1 MKLTRFSRSSTIA
14 IISII
19 FIYVILILLVLLFS
33 DMLLQDVVEG
43 GRLTNRVIL
52 PIGILLPAVL
62 FGIVIL
68 NIVRLV
74 RDRRRNVPGVKFKT
88 RLLLFFAFV
97 TFLSSIPQAILSIS
111 FIDTTLN
118 SWFSVRIG
126 RSLQGGIHI
135 ALTDYNERVNN
146 LRSFSNSRIFKSILR
161 DLEYRPQ
168 RVWQNINTVN
178 PLIDS
183 LQIFMEGGESLLL
196 GDPVGEVDVYES
208 ELTLLDT
215 VVKETTEAV
224 TALRYH
230 TSIELEE
237 QTYQVIVSSFL
248 PSNFDMEAGQLTQSL
263 EVFRQLEEFNALF
276 RMVLILF
283 YAFFSFPILLI
294 SILVTFLLSD
304 EIIRPIV
311 HLEEATKKVADG
323 DFTIRILSR
332 SKDELSILS
341 QSFNSMVSELERS
354 RKKLLQTE
362 KVVAWQEIA
371 QRLAHEIKNPLTPI
385 KLSAERILK
394 RYKSDKTGLEQ
405 ILEPAVASIIREVNT
420 LTALLQE
427 FRDFAR
433 LPAPDIHPE
442 LLFPIIEQTVENF
455 RMSYPHISFYYTH
468 INSSIVIYA
477 DRGQISRVF
486 YNLCKNAIDAMGQEG
501 EITIQT
507 DLVTKGSL
515 YYCRIQLQDT
525 GPGIDSTNQDKV
537 FNPYF
542 TTKESGTGL
551 GLAIVERIVFDHKGQ
566 IWFETERGVG
576 TTFYID
582 IPAEKKNELDS
593 GHR

>member
-1 MKLTRFSRSSTIA
+1 MKITRFSRSSTIA

-19 FIYVILILLVLLFS
+19 FIYIILILLVLLFS
-33 DMLLQDVVEG
+33 DLLLQDVVEG
-43 GRLTNRVIL
+43 GKLTNRVII
-52 PIGILLPAVL
+52 PIGVLLPAVL
-62 FGIVIL
+62 FGIVIF
-68 NIVRLV
+68 NIIRLI
-74 RDRRRNVPGVKFKT
+74 RDRRRNMPGVKFKT
-88 RLLLFFAFV
+88 RLLLFFAFI

-118 SWFSVRIG
+118 SWFSARIG
-126 RSLQGGIHI
+126 NSLQGGIHI

-146 LRSFSNSRIFKSILR
+146 LRSFSNSRIFKSTLR
-161 DLEYRPQ
+161 DLEYRPR
-168 RVWQNINTVN
+168 RVWENINTVN
-178 PLIDS
+178 PFIDS
-183 LQIFMEGGESLLL
+183 VQIVKQDGTSILL
-196 GDPVGEVDVYES
+196 GDPVGEVNLLES
-208 ELTLLDT
+208 EMSLQDK
-215 VVKETTEAV
+215 VVKETTEAA

-230 TSIELEE
+230 TEMVLGERR
-237 QTYQVIVSSFL
+237 YQVIISSFL
-248 PSNFDMEAGQLTQSL
+248 PPNFDMEAGQLTQSL

-276 RMVLILF
+276 RIVLILF

-323 DFTIRILSR
+323 DFSIRILSR
-332 SKDELSILS
+332 SKDELSVLT
-341 QSFNSMVSELERS
+341 QSFNSMVSELDRS

-394 RYKSDKTGLEQ
+394 RYRSDKKSLDA
-405 ILEPAVASIIREVNT
+405 ILEPAVASIIREVDT

-433 LPAPDIHPE
+433 LPAPEIHPE
-442 LLFPIIEQTVENF
+442 PLYQIIEGTVENF
-455 RMSYPHISFYYTH
+455 RMSYPRISFYYAH
-468 INSSIVIYA
+468 IDRTISVLA
-477 DRGQISRVF
+477 DRGQLSRVF
-486 YNLCKNAIDAMGQEG
+486 YNLCRNAIDAMGEEG
-501 EITIQT
+501 EITFQT

-525 GPGIDSTNQDKV
+525 GPGIDTPNQDKV

-566 IWFETERGVG
+566 IWFETEKRMG

-582 IPAEKKNELDS
+582 IPAEKKE
-593 GHR
+593 

>member
-1 MKLTRFSRSSTIA
+1 MKVTRFSRSPTIA
-14 IISII
+14 IVSII
-19 FIYVILILLVLLFS
+19 FIYIILILLVLLFS
-33 DMLLQDVVEG
+33 DLLLQDVVKG
-43 GRLTNRVIL
+43 GSLMNRVVI
-52 PIGILLPAVL
+52 PIGILLPTVL

-68 NIVRLV
+68 NVVRLF
-74 RDRRRNVPGVKFKT
+74 RDRRRNTPGVKFKT

-97 TFLSSIPQAILSIS
+97 TFLASIPQAILSIS

-118 SWFSVRIG
+118 SWFSARIG
-126 RSLQGGIHI
+126 SSLQGGVHI

-146 LRSFSNSRIFKSILR
+146 LRSFSNSRIFISTLR

-168 RVWQNINTVN
+168 RVWENINTVN

-183 LQIFMEGGESLLL
+183 VQIFKDDGTVLTIGN
-196 GDPVGEVDVYES
+196 PVGSVDAYES
-208 ELTLLDT
+208 ELTLRDM
-215 VVKETTEAV
+215 VIKETTEAV

-230 TSIELEE
+230 TEVEIGGR
-237 QTYQVIVSSFL
+237 QYQIIVSSFL
-248 PSNFDMEAGQLTQSL
+248 PSNFDAEAGQLTQSL
-263 EVFRQLEEFNALF
+263 EVFRQLEEFNAFF
-276 RMVLILF
+276 RIVLILF

-323 DFTIRILSR
+323 DFSIRILSR
-332 SKDELSILS
+332 SKDELSVLT

-385 KLSAERILK
+385 RLSAERILK
-394 RYKSDKTGLEQ
+394 RYKSDKTGLDS
-405 ILEPAVASIIREVNT
+405 ILEPAVASIVREVDT
-420 LTALLQE
+420 LTSLLQE

-442 LLFPIIEQTVENF
+442 PLYPIIEHMVENF
-455 RMSYPHISFYYTH
+455 KVSYPGIAFYYTH
-468 INSSIVIYA
+468 IDQTVKVLA

-486 YNLCKNAIDAMGQEG
+486 YNLCKNAIDAMDREG
-501 EITIQT
+501 EITMQT
-507 DLVTKGSL
+507 DLVTKGSF

-525 GPGIDSTNQDKV
+525 GPGIDVPHQDKV

-566 IWFETERGVG
+566 IWFETEKGVG

-582 IPAEKKNELDS
+582 IPAEKQE
-593 GHR
+593 